1 MIARISILTIA
12 LTIQTAFAQSAPA
25 NKPDLARAKQ
35 TAETVCVACHGA
47 DGNSAA
53 ATFPKIA
60 GQHEQYLLKQLRNFK
75 PVGDKP
81 AERVNASMAPMVA
94 ALSDTDMQGLARYYS
109 QQKLKP
115 EAAKSLKTVELGQ
128 KLWRSGNAATG
139 VPACAGCH
147 GPAGQGIPNQYP
159 RLAGQFADYTEA
171 QLKSFRLAERA
182 NDPNSMM
189 RGFASRLTDAE
200 IKAVSDYIAGLR

>member
-12 LTIQTAFAQSAPA
+12 LTVQTAFAQAPA
-25 NKPDLARAKQ
+25 ASKPDLARAKQ
-35 TAETVCVACHGA
+35 TAETICAACHGP
-47 DGNSAA
+47 DGNSPVAA
-53 ATFPKIA
+53 FPKLA
-60 GQHEQYLLKQLRNFK
+60 GQHESYLLKQLQNFK
-75 PVGDKP
+75 AQNGKP

-94 ALSDTDMQGLARYYS
+94 ALTDADMQGLARFYS

-115 EAAKSLKTVELGQ
+115 ETAKNLASVEAGQ

-139 VPACAGCH
+139 IPACSGCH
-147 GPAGQGIPNQYP
+147 GPAGKGIPAQYP
-159 RLAGQFADYTEA
+159 SLAGQYAEYTEA
-171 QLKSFRLAERA
+171 QLKTFRSGERA

-200 IKAVSDYIAGLR
+200 IKAVADYIAGLR